1 MHLVVALSV
10 SIHACYIG
18 SKVVMSLLALELGA
32 SQVVVGVLAAFYA
45 LVPLLLGVHSGRLAD
60 TTGMRAPML
69 AGAACTGVAM
79 LTGFLWP
86 QIGGL
91 FVLALLMGAAFV
103 LFNVSIQNMAGGI
116 GRPEERA
123 RNFSILAIGYA
134 LSSFI
139 GPTFAGYS
147 IDHFGHAATFGF
159 FALLTLFPI
168 GVLTFHRRFTQ
179 VGPAPTAI
187 EDRRA
192 LDLLRNAPLRLLIIT
207 SGLTVA
213 AQELLAFY
221 LPIYAHSLGHSAS
234 TIGVIL
240 GAYALAAFLIRFALP
255 QLLRRLGVQRLMV
268 GSVLIA
274 AVAFLALPFTEQ
286 AALLLALSFMIGLGM
301 GCTQPV
307 LMTLSY
313 ERSPAGRTGE
323 VTGLRLT
330 ANNVA
335 RVIIPLVSGALGAA
349 FGAAPVFWINAFNLA
364 LVGYFSRR

>member
-1 MHLVVALSV
+1 MYLIVALSI

-32 SQVVVGVLAAFYA
+32 SQVVIGALAAFYA
-45 LVPLLLGVHSGRLAD
+45 LVPLLFGVHSGRLAD
-60 TTGMRAPML
+60 TIGMRMPML
-69 AGAACTGVAM
+69 AGALCTGIAM
-79 LTGFLWP
+79 LTGFAWP
-86 QIGGL
+86 TIAGL
-91 FVLALLMGAAFV
+91 FILATLMGAAFV
-103 LFNVSIQNMAGGI
+103 LFNVSIQNLAGAI

-123 RNFSILAIGYA
+123 RNFSVLAIGYA
-134 LSSFI
+134 FSSFL

-159 FALLTLFPI
+159 FGLATLFPI
-168 GVLTFHRRFTQ
+168 GVLAFNRR
-179 VGPAPTAI
+179 VAEVASVPAAG
-187 EDRRA
+187 EDRSA
-192 LDLLRNAPLRLLIIT
+192 IDLLRIVPLRVLIIT

-221 LPIYAHSLGHSAS
+221 LPIYAHGLGHAAS

-255 QLLRRLGVQRLMV
+255 LLLRRLGVQRVMV
-268 GSVLIA
+268 VSVLVA
-274 AVAFLALPFTEQ
+274 AVAFLLLPFTEQ
-286 AALLLALSFMIGLGM
+286 AVLLFALAFTIGLGM

-313 ERSPAGRTGE
+313 ERSPVGRTGE

-330 ANNVA
+330 ANNIA
-335 RVIIPLVSGALGAA
+335 RVVIPLVSGALGAA

-364 LVGYFSRR
+364 LVSWISRK

>member
-1 MHLVVALSV
+1 MYLVVALSI

-18 SKVVMSLLALELGA
+18 SKVVTSLLALELGA
-32 SQVVVGVLAAFYA
+32 SEIVVGTLAAFYA
-45 LVPLLLGVHSGRLAD
+45 VVPLALGVHSGRLAD
-60 TTGMRAPML
+60 TIGMRVPMI
-69 AGAACTGVAM
+69 AGALCAGIAM

-86 QIGGL
+86 RIDGL
-91 FVLALLMGAAFV
+91 FVVALLMGAAFV
-103 LFNVSIQNMAGGI
+103 LFNVSIQNLAGAI

-123 RNFSILAIGYA
+123 RNFSVLAIGYA
-134 LSSFI
+134 FSSFL

-147 IDHFGHAATFGF
+147 IDHFGHAATYGF
-159 FALLTLFPI
+159 FGLATLFPI
-168 GVLTFHRRFTQ
+168 GVLLFNRRVTL
-179 VGPAPTAI
+179 VGATTPPV
-187 EDRRA
+187 EDRSA
-192 LDLLRNAPLRLLIIT
+192 IDLLRIAPLRILIVT

-221 LPIYAHSLGHSAS
+221 LPIYAHGLGHAAS

-240 GAYALAAFLIRFALP
+240 GAYALAAFLVRFALP
-255 QLLRRLGVQRLMV
+255 LLLRRLGVQRVMV

-274 AVAFLALPFTEQ
+274 AAAFLALPFTEQ
-286 AALLLALSFMIGLGM
+286 APLLLLLSFMIGLGM

-313 ERSPAGRTGE
+313 ERSPVGRTGE

-330 ANNVA
+330 ANNIA
-335 RVIIPLVSGALGAA
+335 RVVIPLISGALGAA

-364 LVGYFSRR
+364 MVSWISRK